1 MNHYLSIV
9 LFLPLAGALLLLLV
23 SKQNENAI
31 RWIANVVAFLG
42 FVVSIPLWFWFDPAR
57 PGFQFIERAP
67 WIPSIGA
74 EYFLGVDGFSTL
86 LILLTTMMGSIAVLS
101 SWTAITERV
110 KEFYIFMLVLQT
122 GMLGAFMALDF
133 LLFFLF
139 WEVMLVPMYFLIGI
153 WGSDRRLYSAIKF
166 FLYTLVGSVVM
177 LLGILALY
185 FAYHNAPANNGIYS
199 FDITK
204 FHEFK
209 FDTSLQWWVFLAF
222 FLGFAI
228 KVPMFPFHTWL
239 PDAHT
244 DAPTAGSVILAA
256 VLLKMGTYGFLRF
269 SLPILPEASRQF
281 VPMVVLLC
289 IIGIVYG
296 ALVALAQRDWK
307 RLVAYSSVSHMAM
320 VMLGMFALNPVGITG
335 SIVQQ
340 LNHGISTGA
349 LFLIVGIVYER
360 RHTREI
366 SEYGGLSKVMP
377 VYAAVF
383 LIMTMSSIGLPA
395 LNGFIGEFL
404 ILQGVFVASKM
415 WAAFAASGVVLGAAY
430 MLYLYQR
437 TMFGKVENPKNERL
451 TDLTHRE
458 FATFAPLLILAVWIG
473 LYPAPLLRRLETS
486 VAHIMSRVN
495 TDYAQAYALA
505 ADCGPLSPPA
515 SVAAA
520 TPPASTSAGATPASV
535 AAATPPASTSAGAT
549 PASVAAAAA
558 RLSASGG
565 PPANAAVPGQAG
577 APGTTSTSAF
587 MAAAPCGPDGKPLP
601 STGSGQAPAGVRQ

>member
-1 MNHYLSIV
+1 MTFLNNHLLSLI
-9 LFLPLAGALLLLLV
+9 LFTPLAGALVLLFV
-23 SKQNENAI
+23 SGRQVNTI
-31 RWIANVVAFLG
+31 RWIANIFAVLG
-42 FVVSIPLWFWFDPAR
+42 FLVSVPLWFRYDPA
-57 PGFQFIERAP
+57 GSTWQFVERAD
-67 WIPSIGA
+67 WIATIGA
-74 EYFLGVDGFSTL
+74 SYYLGVDGFSVL
-86 LILLTTMMGSIAVLS
+86 LILLTTLMGAIAVLS

-122 GMLGAFMALDF
+122 GMLGAFVSLDF

-153 WGSDRRLYSAIKF
+153 WGGGRRLYSAIKF
-166 FLYTLVGSVVM
+166 FIYTLVGSVVM

-185 FAYHNAPANNGIYS
+185 FHNYAATGTPS
-199 FDITK
+199 FDIGQ
-204 FHEFK
+204 FQQMSVPFA
-209 FDTSLQWWVFLAF
+209 LQKWIFLAF

-269 SLPILPEASRQF
+269 SLPILPDASRHF
-281 VPMVVLLC
+281 VPMMVLLS

-296 ALVALAQRDWK
+296 ALVALAQKDWK
-307 RLVAYSSVSHMAM
+307 RLVAYSSVSHMAV

-349 LFLIVGIVYER
+349 LFLLVGVVYER

-383 LIMTMSSIGLPA
+383 LVMTMSSIGLPT

-404 ILQGVFVASKM
+404 ILQGVFVVSKV

-451 TDLTHRE
+451 LDMGQRE
-458 FATFAPLLILAVWIG
+458 FATFAPLLILAVWMGI
-473 LYPAPLLRRLETS
+473 YPAPFLRRLEKS
-486 VAHIMSRVN
+486 VQHIVERVSPQ
-495 TDYAQAYALA
+495 YAQAYLA
-505 ADCGPLSPPA
+505 NCDP
-515 SVAAA
+515 
-520 TPPASTSAGATPASV
+520 TPKPVTPAVV
-535 AAATPPASTSAGAT
+535 AQNPAAQF
-549 PASVAAAAA
+549 
-558 RLSASGG
+558 L
-565 PPANAAVPGQAG
+565 
-577 APGTTSTSAF
+577 
-587 MAAAPCGPDGKPLP
+587 AAAPCDANGNPLP
-601 STGSGQAPAGVRQ
+601 EKR

>member
-1 MNHYLSIV
+1 MSHYLSII
-9 LFLPLAGALLLLLV
+9 LFTPLAGALVLLFV
-23 SKQNENAI
+23 NKQNEDAI
-31 RWIANVVAFLG
+31 RWIANIVAFAG
-42 FVVSIPLWFWFDPAR
+42 FAISIPLWFWFNPQSPD
-57 PGFQFIERAP
+57 FQFVERMV
-67 WIPSIGA
+67 WIPSVGA
-74 EYFLGVDGFSTL
+74 DYFLGVDGFSVL
-86 LILLTTMMGSIAVLS
+86 LILLTTLMGVIAILS

-110 KEFYIFMLVLQT
+110 KEYYIFLLVLQT

-153 WGSDRRLYSAIKF
+153 WGSANRLYSAIKF

-185 FAYHNAPANNGIYS
+185 FYNHSLTGVFS
-199 FDITK
+199 FDVTAFQK
-204 FHEFK
+204 LSVPFNM
-209 FDTSLQWWVFLAF
+209 QWWVFLAF

-269 SLPILPEASRQF
+269 SLPILPDATRHF
-281 VPMVVLLC
+281 VPWVAALC

-296 ALVALAQRDWK
+296 ALVALAQKDWK

-335 SIVQQ
+335 SIIQQ

-349 LFLIVGIVYER
+349 LFLLVGVVYER

-383 LIMTMSSIGLPA
+383 LIMTMSSIGLPT

-437 TMFGKVENPKNERL
+437 TMFGKIENPKNEHL
-451 TDLTHRE
+451 SDLSHRE
-458 FATFAPLLILAVWIG
+458 FATFAPLLVLALWMG
-473 LYPAPLLRRLETS
+473 LYPKPIINRLKSSVDHIVLRVSPEY
-486 VAHIMSRVN
+486 IQKN
-495 TDYAQAYALA
+495 AY
-505 ADCGPLSPPA
+505 ADCGAAPTPA
-515 SVAAA
+515 MVAAN
-520 TPPASTSAGATPASV
+520 SAAKF
-535 AAATPPASTSAGAT
+535 
-549 PASVAAAAA
+549 
-558 RLSASGG
+558 L
-565 PPANAAVPGQAG
+565 AAV
-577 APGTTSTSAF
+577 
-587 MAAAPCGPDGKPLP
+587 PCGPDGKPLP
-601 STGSGQAPAGVRQ
+601 SPSSGTGTDIPAPAGPR

>member
-1 MNHYLSIV
+1 MNHLLSII
-9 LFLPLAGALLLLLV
+9 LFLPLAGAALLLLV
-23 SKQNENAI
+23 GNRNENTV
-31 RWIANVVAFLG
+31 RWIANIVALAGFL
-42 FVVSIPLWFWFDPAR
+42 VSVPLWFLYNPRDPE
-57 PGFQFIERAP
+57 FQFVERAP

-74 EYFLGVDGFSTL
+74 EYYLGVDGFSTL
-86 LILLTTMMGSIAVLS
+86 LILMTTMMGSIAVLS
-101 SWTAITERV
+101 SWGAITERV
-110 KEFYIFMLVLQT
+110 KEYYIFLLVLQT
-122 GMLGAFMALDF
+122 GMLGAFMSLDF

-153 WGSDRRLYSAIKF
+153 WGSANRLYSAIKF

-177 LLGILALY
+177 LLGILAVY
-185 FAYHNAPANNGIYS
+185 FHNHSVTGVYT
-199 FDITK
+199 FDITQ
-204 FHEFK
+204 FHRLNLP
-209 FDTSLQWWVFLAF
+209 FDLQWWIFLTF

-269 SLPILPEASRQF
+269 SLPILPEASKYF
-281 VPMVVLLC
+281 VPMIVVLS

-296 ALVALAQRDWK
+296 ALVAMAQRDWK

-395 LNGFIGEFL
+395 LNGFIGELL
-404 ILQGVFVASKM
+404 ILQGVFVASKV
-415 WAAFAASGVVLGAAY
+415 WAVFAASGVVLGAAY

-451 TDLTHRE
+451 LDLSNRE
-458 FATFAPLLILAVWIG
+458 FATFAPLLVLAVWIG
-473 LYPAPLLRRLETS
+473 LYPAPFLRRIETS
-486 VAHIMSRVN
+486 VARIMARVN
-495 TDYAQAYALA
+495 PQYAEAYAYA
-505 ADCGPLSPPA
+505 IDCGGGPSTVAASAGGPPA
-515 SVAAA
+515 GS
-520 TPPASTSAGATPASV
+520 PGSSGP
-535 AAATPPASTSAGAT
+535 
-549 PASVAAAAA
+549 AAAAA
-558 RLSASGG
+558 AQRDATPPSA
-565 PPANAAVPGQAG
+565 AG
-577 APGTTSTSAF
+577 AAAATSSF
-587 MAAAPCGPDGKPLP
+587 LMAAPCGPDGRPLP
-601 STGSGQAPAGVRQ
+601 QTGAPR